1 MPKVGRCAAPSHAL
15 TVAPTPTPHIAS
27 IIALTF
33 AWLLALSW
41 SPLYG
46 FPEAPLATPS
56 PSLTADASDQP
67 AGLAPAPA
75 FAATDSLPARPA
87 ATALIDTTPIDT
99 AIPAGTALPP
109 PNPVL
114 PAAQAEP
121 APAWFVP
128 TAEILAVNIGLWAY
142 NRYYKDYGFA
152 RINLSTMADN
162 LGGGWVWDE
171 DQFSINQFG
180 HPYQGSFYYS
190 SARYHG
196 HGFYTSTAYTALG
209 SLQWEYFME
218 NEAPSY
224 NDLLTTTLGG
234 AMLGEITF
242 RLSNAML
249 DPRATGLERIAR
261 EVGATAVNP
270 VNGLNRLISGETF
283 RGHSRRTYPRLRR
296 ENLLVRAS
304 SGGVVP
310 IFSTAEG
317 DERTDRIRLPRANS
331 ELLIM
336 YGDEFNV
343 TQPYD
348 HFILNLGIN
357 VLRQPVSTVTARAQI
372 SAWELYRTR
381 HQKGQLLIGQNFDYL
396 DNGVYKLGV
405 SGVGLGY
412 AHLRTWG
419 TNWFHTLHTQAGV
432 IPLGGVSTE
441 YFRVSSR
448 DYNLGAGAFSHTRL
462 LLGQRTRWHTAFVSD
477 RYWLHTRSGAKG
489 DEFIGHFR
497 FEIAHTVW
505 KSLGAALSLGAYDR
519 LARTRDHGTR
529 AEFTQ
534 EGRLLLTYG
543 FH

>member
-1 MPKVGRCAAPSHAL
+1 MPS
-15 TVAPTPTPHIAS
+15 S
-27 IIALTF
+27 
-33 AWLLALSW
+33 
-41 SPLYG
+41 
-46 FPEAPLATPS
+46 
-56 PSLTADASDQP
+56 
-67 AGLAPAPA
+67 LAPAPA
-75 FAATDSLPARPA
+75 FSATDSLPAPPLGA
-87 ATALIDTTPIDT
+87 PDT
-99 AIPAGTALPP
+99 AAPPAGTALLPP
-109 PNPVL
+109 PTPPVL
-114 PAAQAEP
+114 TTGAATGSPAPRIEP
-121 APAWFVP
+121 PPAWFMPVG
-128 TAEILAVNIGLWAY
+128 EMLAFNIGLWAY
-142 NRYYKDYGFA
+142 NRYYKNYSFA
-152 RINLSTMADN
+152 NINLSTMHDN
-162 LGGGWVWDE
+162 LTGGWVWDE

-180 HPYQGSFYYS
+180 HPYQGSFYFS

-196 HGFYTSTAYTALG
+196 HGFYASTAYTMLG
-209 SLQWEYFME
+209 SLQWEYLME

-249 DPRATGLERIAR
+249 DRNARGLERVAR

-270 VNGLNRLISGETF
+270 VNGLNRLVSGETF
-283 RGHSRRTYPRLRR
+283 QGYSRRTYPRLQR

-304 SGGVVP
+304 TGGVVP
-310 IFSTAEG
+310 FFSTAEG

-331 ELLIM
+331 ELLVM

-343 TQPYD
+343 TRPYD

-357 VLRQPVSTVTARAQI
+357 VLQQPVSTVTARAQI
-372 SAWELYRTR
+372 TAWELYRSR

-405 SGVGLGY
+405 SGVGVGY
-412 AHLRTWG
+412 AHLRSWG
-419 TNWFHTLHTQAGV
+419 ANWFHTLHTQAGV

-497 FEIAHTVW
+497 FEVAHTLW
-505 KSLGAALSLGAYDR
+505 ESLGAALSLGAYDR